1 MHHRYADRHPA
12 WNTAQPGNEPGQEW
26 APPHQP
32 LPPGYAPYP
41 AGHPMQGA
49 YIHPMPAHYP
59 APQPAYPYPMPVPF
73 HGYDHRGYAQ
83 SPMPQPYP
91 LYGTAAPAYAAYPP
105 SYPMPEMHHIP
116 VAGHRDA
123 PNVIAYPERY
133 VRAVD
138 AAPPASASL
147 AEERVASSRAIEEI
161 RASLAEFREAVR
173 DLTES
178 RQKRRFF

>member
-1 MHHRYADRHPA
+1 
-12 WNTAQPGNEPGQEW
+12 
-26 APPHQP
+26 
-32 LPPGYAPYP
+32 
-41 AGHPMQGA
+41 
-49 YIHPMPAHYP
+49 
-59 APQPAYPYPMPVPF
+59 
-73 HGYDHRGYAQ
+73 
-83 SPMPQPYP
+83 
-91 LYGTAAPAYAAYPP
+91 
-105 SYPMPEMHHIP
+105 MPEMHHIP